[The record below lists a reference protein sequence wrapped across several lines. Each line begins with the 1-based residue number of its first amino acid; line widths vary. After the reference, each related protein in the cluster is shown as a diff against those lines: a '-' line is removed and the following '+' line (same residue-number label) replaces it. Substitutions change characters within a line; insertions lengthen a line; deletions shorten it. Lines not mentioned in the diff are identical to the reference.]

1 MQISAK
7 RPGVE
12 RPGTVSWG
20 SDSMHSMQPD
30 AISRLTRFFTQLIS
44 ETSGLSLEDT
54 LDLAEQSPQLDEDAG
69 LGHLVRDF
77 HALLGSFHIGRAADG
92 GTRPSIETLL
102 EHPVSL
108 ALAGFFRAFPIP
120 FRDDHIHLS
129 GSLDAGFIYPKLAPL
144 LEGPHRKLYESK
156 ISEVYGPQSLP
167 IRSAKDV
174 DRLIRLGENDRFDRY
189 LKILYLPKL
198 ILTSRE
204 AHRDAAY
211 HMASRLYRTS
221 NVGSLR
227 LKFTLFRETTD
238 SSEQI
243 PGISDLTPADVLLGL
258 SEGFRAFQSEVPQF
272 RFVLSPSFRKEA
284 GFYDATRYPSKRAS
298 FDDQVGQ
305 IVSLI
310 KQYPELRDVVTEVDT
325 VGNERGFY
333 RKAHFQEMRVGMRKL
348 QAYGFRTRSH
358 HGETWNT
365 LRQGV
370 QAVDNAMNIWHVD
383 AIEHGLSLGINPN
396 FYFHSMLQRVLRS
409 NRRSEALKAGT
420 HEHLELMDMD
430 WSGREDICEKL
441 MKGRPLTEG
450 EATLATKTKFHHAR
464 EIEHYQHDVL
474 NRMIDKRLTLVS
486 LPSSN
491 KKLTGALEDY
501 NDHPF
506 SWWEKKGLRL
516 GVGTDN
522 DITLGTS
529 FIREMLILLYT
540 DPLELKITKL
550 LIVTTGESRRD
561 HLSHLLWQMRKA
573 S

>member
-1 MQISAK
+1 MQSVA
-7 RPGVE
+7 
-12 RPGTVSWG
+12 
-20 SDSMHSMQPD
+20 
-30 AISRLTRFFTQLIS
+30 RLTRFFTHLIS
-44 ETSGLSLEDT
+44 ETSGLSIDDT
-54 LDLAEQSPQLDEDAG
+54 LALAEQSPQLDDDPELAA
-69 LGHLVRDF
+69 HVREF
-77 HALLGSFHIGRAADG
+77 RALLGRFRLNATPLEA
-92 GTRPSIETLL
+92 LL
-102 EHPVSL
+102 AHPVSE
-108 ALAGFFRAFPIP
+108 ALERFFRAFPVP
-120 FRDDHIHLS
+120 FHDEHIHLT
-129 GSLDAGFIYPKLAPL
+129 GSLAADFVFPRLRALLDGADRHIY
-144 LEGPHRKLYESK
+144 EQK
-156 ISEVYGPQSLP
+156 IREVYGEAALP
-167 IRSAKDV
+167 IESVADV
-174 DRLIRLGENDRFDRY
+174 ERLIRLGDEDRFDQY

-211 HMASRLYRTS
+211 HMASRLYRTA
-221 NVGSLR
+221 NVGSIR

-238 SSEQI
+238 PSEQI
-243 PGISDLTPADVLLGL
+243 PGLAGLTPEDVLLGL
-258 SEGFRAFQSEVPQF
+258 YEGFRSFQSEVPSF

-298 FDDQVGQ
+298 FDDQVRQ
-305 IVSLI
+305 IV
-310 KQYPELRDVVTEVDT
+310 ELLKKHPFLTDVVNEVDT

-365 LRQGV
+365 LRHGV

-396 FYFHSMLQRVLRS
+396 FYFHSMLQRVLRG
-409 NRRSEALKAGT
+409 NRRGEPVRGGSREYA
-420 HEHLELMDMD
+420 ELMDMD
-430 WSGREDICEKL
+430 STGREEIRDKL
-441 MKGRPLTEG
+441 LHGVPLSERET
-450 EATLATKTKFHHAR
+450 TLATKTKFHHAR
-464 EIEHYQHDVL
+464 EVETYQHDVL

-491 KKLTGALEDY
+491 KKLTGALSDY
-501 NDHPF
+501 ADHPF

-550 LIVTTGESRRD
+550 LIVTTGESRRA
-561 HLSHLLWQMRKA
+561 HLSHLLWTMRKQP
-573 S
+573 